1 MANVFERYQK
11 KLREADVRFLEND
24 SAEFT
29 KNGLR
34 IMLTGLELP
43 METYEKFRHMDVCGE
58 DVARQV
64 GTASEGY
71 FHILMAHN
79 PVYFSGYKEWGADL
93 VLSGHLHGGIVR
105 IPGWRGCIT
114 PQAFP
119 FPKYSGEMTTEK
131 NIRSS

>member
-1 MANVFERYQK
+1 MRSNGNQRNSDAERNVQKIHGNVFERYQK

-58 DVARQV
+58 DVA
-64 GTASEGY
+64 
-71 FHILMAHN
+71 
-79 PVYFSGYKEWGADL
+79 
-93 VLSGHLHGGIVR
+93 
-105 IPGWRGCIT
+105 
-114 PQAFP
+114 
-119 FPKYSGEMTTEK
+119 
-131 NIRSS
+131 

>member
-1 MANVFERYQK
+1 MFVSG
-11 KLREADVRFLEND
+11 ND

-64 GTASEGY
+64 RYRVGMDIFIY
-71 FHILMAHN
+71 
-79 PVYFSGYKEWGADL
+79 
-93 VLSGHLHGGIVR
+93 
-105 IPGWRGCIT
+105 
-114 PQAFP
+114 
-119 FPKYSGEMTTEK
+119 
-131 NIRSS
+131 